1 MSIIRKWRPP
11 SLNSL
16 VKYKKSKLRLK
27 RCSDAGFYFRCSVW
41 FVFYSYFFSFFL
53 SSLFSFSI
61 DIFLDRHSNSWDSRK
76 GKSNPYFLQLPLAH
90 EHSISLSRFLPLLLR
105 DLHFI
110 CIFIDTIKL
119 EILTLTFHS
128 DIVRFELISNY
139 HPFITK
145 QTPFITK

>member
-1 MSIIRKWRPP
+1 MQ
-11 SLNSL
+11 
-16 VKYKKSKLRLK
+16 
-27 RCSDAGFYFRCSVW
+27 GFYFRCSVW

-53 SSLFSFSI
+53 YSLFSFSI
-61 DIFLDRHSNSWDSRK
+61 DIFLDRHNNSWDSRK
-76 GKSNPYFLQLPLAH
+76 GKNNPYFLQLPLAH

-145 QTPFITK
+145 QTSFITK